1 MECWRI
7 TSTKRSTTA
16 FDGEGARRVG
26 GRWNSVGVPAVYV
39 SEHLSTAVLEILVHA
54 DPSDLVA
61 PFVAIAIELP
71 DDVLQRVPVGT
82 LPPDWRDT
90 PTPVTSQAFG
100 DTWLLAATALGLIVP
115 SAVIPECVNV
125 IINPRHPAMTRMKE
139 LRRMPFSFDPRLYG
153 G

>member
-1 MECWRI
+1 MRCWRI
-7 TSTKRSTTA
+7 TSKKRSATA

-39 SEHLSTAVLEILVHA
+39 SEHLSTAALEILVHA

-61 PFVAIAIELP
+61 AFVSIEIELP
-71 DDVLQRVPVGT
+71 DDLLQRAPLET

-90 PTPVTSQAFG
+90 PAPVACQTFG
-100 DTWLLAATALGLIVP
+100 DAWLQGGASLGLVVP
-115 SAVIPECVNV
+115 SSVIPESLHI
-125 IINPRHPAMTRMKE
+125 IINPRHMTMTAMKE
-139 LRRMPFSFDPRLYG
+139 LRRMPFTFDPRLYG